1 MNIQRLAKGNSENRK
16 KYEYFKKIGYSENA
30 SQLLAVLEDGNH
42 NMCVFLR
49 DFDKEARLEKLYA
62 WLLERQEET
71 PEEAFINVTRDHSLI
86 PDSMGEGFRGAFSA
100 IPQAF
105 ACAAAAVMPNLK
117 GGMMVQ
123 ESRPAARMA
132 KAAPVM
138 ADALCEPEEGVLDED
153 CECEYMEEQ
162 DPDKDLLEKLST
174 DSYELIEEKDAKS
187 VLTAPTSTFR
197 MTTSTASMG
206 ILLNQIR
213 YGRSVD
219 LSQVRIEEVLNY
231 FDFQH
236 GEWKNG
242 DDKFRISTERYQK
255 SESKELLYI
264 NVEAS
269 DKAKEHQN
277 IILLLDVSGSMS
289 SQSDVTLETL
299 ATIVSKLKEE
309 DVLSLVTY
317 STSDATIFADRV
329 IAGQGEK
336 EDIMGEILGI
346 EITGCTYGSK
356 GIETAYELGKKVY
369 KQDWS
374 NQVILITD
382 GDLNF
387 GITEKGGLKDLIE
400 EKKKGGM
407 FLSVIGTGL
416 FNYQDDKLEVLSK
429 HGNGTYCVVNALE
442 DVDYSVNQ
450 HYVSLTNVVAK
461 DVKAQVEFNPKFVK
475 TYRLL
480 GYENRALSHED
491 FKNDK
496 VISEP
501 YGAGGHGVAVYEL
514 VMGDATATQ
523 DLKYQQAVATDSKE
537 LCTVKVRY
545 KEPLGDQSE
554 EIVKAISADSMLDS
568 SEQKNAMFAYF
579 LYVLSEKLRQSD
591 KLDSADEAF
600 FDKMLDKNAYQ
611 ELMGKESE
619 AVELLRRKVKK

>member
-1 MNIQRLAKGNSENRK
+1 
-16 KYEYFKKIGYSENA
+16 
-30 SQLLAVLEDGNH
+30 
-42 NMCVFLR
+42 
-49 DFDKEARLEKLYA
+49 
-62 WLLERQEET
+62 
-71 PEEAFINVTRDHSLI
+71 
-86 PDSMGEGFRGAFSA
+86 
-100 IPQAF
+100 
-105 ACAAAAVMPNLK
+105 
-117 GGMMVQ
+117 
-123 ESRPAARMA
+123 
-132 KAAPVM
+132 
-138 ADALCEPEEGVLDED
+138 
-153 CECEYMEEQ
+153 
-162 DPDKDLLEKLST
+162 
-174 DSYELIEEKDAKS
+174 
-187 VLTAPTSTFR
+187 
-197 MTTSTASMG
+197 
-206 ILLNQIR
+206 
-213 YGRSVD
+213 
-219 LSQVRIEEVLNY
+219 
-231 FDFQH
+231 
-236 GEWKNG
+236 
-242 DDKFRISTERYQK
+242 
-255 SESKELLYI
+255 
-264 NVEAS
+264 
-269 DKAKEHQN
+269 
-277 IILLLDVSGSMS
+277 
-289 SQSDVTLETL
+289 
-299 ATIVSKLKEE
+299 
-309 DVLSLVTY
+309 
-317 STSDATIFADRV
+317 
-329 IAGQGEK
+329 
-336 EDIMGEILGI
+336 
-346 EITGCTYGSK
+346 
-356 GIETAYELGKKVY
+356 
-369 KQDWS
+369 
-374 NQVILITD
+374 
-382 GDLNF
+382 
-387 GITEKGGLKDLIE
+387 
-400 EKKKGGM
+400 M

-523 DLKYQQAVATDSKE
+523 ELKYQQAVATDTEE